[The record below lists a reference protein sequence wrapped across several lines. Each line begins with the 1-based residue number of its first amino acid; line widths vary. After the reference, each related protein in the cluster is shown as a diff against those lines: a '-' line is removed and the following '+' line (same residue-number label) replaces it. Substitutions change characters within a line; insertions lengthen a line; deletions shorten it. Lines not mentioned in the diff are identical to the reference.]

1 MPIIKKLAIAAL
13 ATAWLVPGLSN
24 NLLWAQ
30 DELSPVGLESLILR
44 YRIYEYSVLPD
55 AERQSL
61 LDGIEKFVQQHL
73 FWQKIR
79 VFRMEHKYEIWFTK
93 GDFEWQWQTDDSPVT
108 LFGFAG
114 EWSFQGEKMAMNV
127 DDGNCLMAA
136 IEFPEFS
143 IHRTYAFR
151 TATVKIVDFDIIG
164 CEDFA
169 PGEGGFRLLHRPDSV
184 EHMPW
189 RAEALGVSISGRY
202 GTDNVNSLAEIFAEI
217 PLDQPLL

>member
-1 MPIIKKLAIAAL
+1 MQRIRILGIAFL
-13 ATAWLVPGLSN
+13 VLGWLVPGPQTRAVS
-24 NLLWAQ
+24 AQ
-30 DELSPVGLESLILR
+30 ETVSPVGLENLILR
-44 YRIYEYSVLPD
+44 YRIYNHSLLPD

-61 LDGIEKFVQQHL
+61 LDEIETFVQQHI

-79 VFRMEHKYEIWFTK
+79 VFRMQYEYEIWFAK
-93 GDFEWQWQTDDSPVT
+93 GQFEWQWQTDDSPVI

-114 EWSFQGEKMAMNV
+114 DWSFQGEKMAMNV

-164 CEDFA
+164 CKDFA
-169 PGEGGFRLLHRPDSV
+169 PGEGEFRLLHRPDSV
-184 EHMPW
+184 EHTTWM
-189 RAEALGVSISGRY
+189 AEALSVSLAGRY
-202 GTDNVNSLAEIFAEI
+202 GTNNVNSLAEIFAAI